1 MGMRSIFG
9 SVALAATAG
18 AGLVAGTMPSS
29 SAEASAD
36 PQGSVALVQAVP
48 GVTMSVAV
56 DGREVQRD
64 VTEGDVV
71 GPLDLSQGKHE
82 VVFTP
87 DEAQALLAGGDGA
100 SPVSATLEVKAG
112 ENSDVVIHDPA
123 DVGGAPVVS
132 VYRTP
137 MAPIGPGK
145 ARVLLAH
152 TATTAPADVKVDGTT
167 VFTNIANGEFAQ
179 ADVAAGGHQVTLL
192 PSGVMASPILGPL
205 PIALKTGT
213 VTSVYAV
220 GNPQMGSM
228 KVIVHAISLGD
239 DGSVAP
245 KRIETGSAGLASDIH
260 VYTFSGRR

>member
-1 MGMRSIFG
+1 MRMRSVFG

-29 SAEASAD
+29 SAQEPAK
-36 PQGSVALVQAVP
+36 PQGSVAFVQAVP
-48 GVTMSVAV
+48 GVTVSVAV
-56 DGREVQRD
+56 DGHQVENGVA
-64 VTEGDVV
+64 EGEVV
-71 GPLDLSQGKHE
+71 GPVDLSQGEHE

-87 DEAQALLAGGDGA
+87 DGA
-100 SPVSATLEVKAG
+100 SPVSSTVDVLAD

-179 ADVAAGGHQVTLL
+179 ADVAAGGHEVTLL

-205 PIALKTGT
+205 PVALKTGT

-228 KVIVHAISLGD
+228 KVIVHALSLSGD
-239 DGSVAP
+239 GTVAP
-245 KRIETGSAGLASDIH
+245 KRIETGSAGLASDIR
-260 VYTFSGRR
+260 VYTFTGRR